1 MKLARYGPPGSERPA
16 IVDQSGRL
24 RDLSG
29 HFPDLSG
36 EALSD
41 TAMRRLASVDLAT
54 LPIVAPS
61 VRLGPPL
68 ASNGRI
74 ICIGLNYRDHA
85 EETGLPIPREPVVF
99 LKGCHPSGPH
109 DDIRLPRGSKKA
121 DWEVE
126 LAVVIGKPGLY
137 VRREEA
143 LSHVAGYSVFNDV
156 SERAYQ
162 MDHGGQWTKGKSFP
176 GFAPLGPFLVT
187 RDEIE
192 DPGNLHLWLDV
203 NGQRFQDSTTAN
215 LIFDVEEIVSYISQ
229 FFALEAGD
237 IIATGTPSGVGLG
250 QKPEP
255 VFLKPGDQIALG
267 IDGLGMQGQRI
278 LAWEE

>member
-1 MKLARYGPPGSERPA
+1 MKLARYGASGAERPA
-16 IVDQSGRL
+16 VVDDGGRL
-24 RDLSG
+24 RDLSE
-29 HFPDLSG
+29 HLSDLDG

-41 TAMRRLASVDLAT
+41 EAMRRLAALDIAT
-54 LPIVAPS
+54 LPVVGRS
-61 VRLGPPL
+61 VRLGPPV
-68 ASNGRI
+68 ASSGRI

-99 LKGCHPSGPH
+99 LKGGRPSGPH
-109 DDIRLPRGSKKA
+109 DDIRLPRGSEKA

-143 LSHVAGYSVFNDV
+143 LSHIAGYSVFNDV

-162 MDHGGQWTKGKSFP
+162 MDRGGQWTKGKSFP

-192 DPGNLHLWLDV
+192 DPSNLHLWLDV
-203 NGQRFQDSTTAN
+203 NGRRFQDSTTAN